1 MQDPAV
7 ARLYALL
14 RARGHA
20 LALALCAAAPPED
33 ADKLAAALG
42 HKAAVWA
49 VPSEAHGTASGGSR
63 LPSTARSQMGPSWLR
78 GHSYGRHHG
87 LLRSHRETVALAPGP
102 SKLTDFAA
110 LDHPGGGAGAGAEQ
124 RGRRKIGDRGG
135 GGGGRGGNGGGQRR
149 RRRRW
154 RWQQRRQ
161 RRQQRRQRWAAA
173 GARLCSRAGA
183 RPALLWLVLPLHHS
197 GVSPALIH
205 PCCNCGWTSFGWLCP
220 SLTVVHPSSSH
231 SPLLQVRL
239 DLEAAASKELVFRR
253 NSAATKCATALAARS
268 RSGHLGGAISWP
280 PRAIRVVGR
289 RHQVLSRRHHPT
301 ALGRSP
307 QSREGAQQLRCPKR
321 AAARRVPRHT
331 LTGLRSRARF
341 GHAGAGAAVRR
352 RRLPACNAVRTRL
365 RGLRHGGAPA
375 LALCPST
382 GRSDHIRSDQITPT
396 FAALGPNLR
405 CSHLLPPRARLLWVV
420 CPIITAVFP
429 PPPLLLAGGPI
440 SRPRDRPGEVA
451 RDERRR

>member
-87 LLRSHRETVALAPGP
+87 LLRSHREAVALAPGP

-197 GVSPALIH
+197 GVSPAPH
-205 PCCNCGWTSFGWLCP
+205 
-220 SLTVVHPSSSH
+220 SS
-231 SPLLQVRL
+231 LLQLRL
-239 DLEAAASKELVFRR
+239 DLLWVAVPLPHSGSSFILPFTPCCRCVWTSRR
-253 NSAATKCATALAARS
+253 RCPRSWSSGATRPPPSARRRS
-268 RSGHLGGAISWP
+268 RHGH
-280 PRAIRVVGR
+280 
-289 RHQVLSRRHHPT
+289 
-301 ALGRSP
+301 
-307 QSREGAQQLRCPKR
+307 
-321 AAARRVPRHT
+321 
-331 LTGLRSRARF
+331 
-341 GHAGAGAAVRR
+341 
-352 RRLPACNAVRTRL
+352 
-365 RGLRHGGAPA
+365 
-375 LALCPST
+375 
-382 GRSDHIRSDQITPT
+382 
-396 FAALGPNLR
+396 
-405 CSHLLPPRARLLWVV
+405 
-420 CPIITAVFP
+420 
-429 PPPLLLAGGPI
+429 
-440 SRPRDRPGEVA
+440 EVA
-451 RDERRR
+451 I